1 MRRMRD
7 RSTSDWREGISANG
21 SSIPFVPAARTL
33 PKGLLAFL
41 LTFVVLADFSAATL
55 TLDDRTPSRPVQLSS
70 DVLPPTSALWSSP
83 LGTGTSFSLSGN
95 LSDLVVDPIRPRA
108 YAADRLNDR
117 VYALDLN
124 NGSLLASI
132 PVRAGP
138 TALAIAP
145 AGNTLYV
152 GHGANRSIIE
162 VDLNSLAVVRTFETT
177 FLTWRIVA
185 PDDMTLVA
193 TTHDDQWSGEYPYV
207 LNASTGAVFQ
217 RLCWSQLACNKFYQ
231 DTLVAASSDGSR
243 LFLADSLVYPT
254 ALYSYERNVGGNV
267 SGWSYAG
274 DNRGPG
280 WGLSGGATDL
290 AVSPDN
296 LYLYLTSAQTSLL
309 KLRTSDFTLVKSFG
323 AFRRSSALVVS
334 PSGDRVAMSPGDAS
348 IHVFDEFGKPL
359 WRIGMTAPVTRLRI
373 TARGDRFVAVAGAS
387 TVEVVSAY
395 LPTPPFQLTE
405 IARAWLLYSAL
416 MATGVEGLVLAVLVI
431 GQLRHRR

>member
-41 LTFVVLADFSAATL
+41 LTFAVLADFSAVTL
-55 TLDDRTPSRPVQLSS
+55 TLDDRTPSWPVQLSS
-70 DVLPPTSALWSSP
+70 DVLQPTGALWSSP

-207 LNASTGAVFQ
+207 LNASTGGSVTSW
-217 RLCWSQLACNKFYQ
+217 RLAKF
-231 DTLVAASSDGSR
+231 ASGCIC
-243 LFLADSLVYPT
+243 
-254 ALYSYERNVGGNV
+254 
-267 SGWSYAG
+267 
-274 DNRGPG
+274 
-280 WGLSGGATDL
+280 
-290 AVSPDN
+290 
-296 LYLYLTSAQTSLL
+296 
-309 KLRTSDFTLVKSFG
+309 
-323 AFRRSSALVVS
+323 RSSS
-334 PSGDRVAMSPGDAS
+334 
-348 IHVFDEFGKPL
+348 
-359 WRIGMTAPVTRLRI
+359 RIRRL
-373 TARGDRFVAVAGAS
+373 AKS
-387 TVEVVSAY
+387 
-395 LPTPPFQLTE
+395 
-405 IARAWLLYSAL
+405 
-416 MATGVEGLVLAVLVI
+416 
-431 GQLRHRR
+431 